1 MTRIA
6 VCVAG
11 CQQIIKMGLAFELA
25 ARAAEFYAEQHRRQK
40 RAINAL
46 PGAIAK
52 EWEKRKPD
60 IFKEASGGKTELSL
74 WIAHPRTTGS
84 KNHHTL
90 EEIVDALPPEL
101 AEMYKDEKL
110 KIVPSVSCSRSWRF
124 CLDIFDLTNEL
135 TKEYIARD
143 VGLEAE
149 LVDINEAE
157 EATDDTPPVKR
168 VKRHCGADGDF

>member
-1 MTRIA
+1 
-6 VCVAG
+6 
-11 CQQIIKMGLAFELA
+11 MGLAQDLA
-25 ARAAEFYAEQHRRQK
+25 ARAAEFYAAQHRKQK
-40 RAINAL
+40 RAANAL

-60 IFKEASGGKTELSL
+60 VFKEASGGKTELSV
-74 WIAHPRTTGS
+74 WIAHPRVTGA
-84 KNHHTL
+84 KNHTK
-90 EEIVDALPPEL
+90 EDIVDALPEEL

-110 KIVPSVSCSRSWRF
+110 KLVPSASCSRSWRLCF
-124 CLDIFDLTNEL
+124 DIFDLTNEL
-135 TKEYIARD
+135 AKEYIARD

-157 EATDDTPPVKR
+157 EEAVAAEERAAKR